1 MQEGEIAALKQDLK
15 EQTEKLVKISLYYM
29 ATTYFMTPN
38 ECLCYVSAIINIQKN
53 DCMALELKYRDA
65 QQEKEAVETK
75 RVRFKLCSILVSYA
89 IS

>member
-1 MQEGEIAALKQDLK
+1 
-15 EQTEKLVKISLYYM
+15 
-29 ATTYFMTPN
+29 MTPN
-38 ECLCYVSAIINIQKN
+38 ECLCYVSAIINIQEN

-75 RVRFKLCSILVSYA
+75 RVRLKLCSIQASYA